1 MWNFI
6 KRVWIP
12 IFCAS
17 DGGSFLN
24 LRFENDVKM
33 YGIQTKYV
41 TDNNKDKFEN
51 DVKMYGIQTI
61 WYTFSLGTLFEN
73 DVKMYGIQ
81 TYEASAGQRGCLRMM

>member
-33 YGIQTKYV
+33 YGIQTRLLTMKDKYGFENDV
-41 TDNNKDKFEN
+41 KMYGIQTTFEDAFVGVKFEN

-61 WYTFSLGTLFEN
+61 PVLVAL
-73 DVKMYGIQ
+73 I
-81 TYEASAGQRGCLRMM
+81 

>member
-33 YGIQTKYV
+33 YGIQTSLQGGLSGLG
-41 TDNNKDKFEN
+41 FEN
-51 DVKMYGIQTI
+51 DVKMYGIQTAVKLKRFI
-61 WYTFSLGTLFEN
+61 TMFEN

-81 TYEASAGQRGCLRMM
+81 TKEALEMMFNGLRMM

>member
-33 YGIQTKYV
+33 YGIQTA
-41 TDNNKDKFEN
+41 
-51 DVKMYGIQTI
+51 TI
-61 WYTFSLGTLFEN
+61 ISTFLSLFEN

-81 TYEASAGQRGCLRMM
+81 TYSARTYYRHMFENDVKMYGIQTNIHTIYTWQGLRMM

>member
-33 YGIQTKYV
+33 YGIQT
-41 TDNNKDKFEN
+41 NILHCNSHSKFEN
-51 DVKMYGIQTI
+51 DVKMYGIQTKDI
-61 WYTFSLGTLFEN
+61 R
-73 DVKMYGIQ
+73 D
-81 TYEASAGQRGCLRMM
+81 

>member
-33 YGIQTKYV
+33 YGIQTV
-41 TDNNKDKFEN
+41 SPASSADVPFEN
-51 DVKMYGIQTI
+51 DVKMYGIQTNK
-61 WYTFSLGTLFEN
+61 Y
-73 DVKMYGIQ
+73 
-81 TYEASAGQRGCLRMM
+81 ASKRSDCLRMM